1 MCEPSRVA
9 SVFIYRAGPRRI
21 PELEP
26 LWRALYDHHAEI
38 GDSVAPMRDFGDS
51 WRRRQAQY
59 EAWLQSDDAVLL
71 VAERDRQPIGYAMV
85 TIGDGPATW
94 DLGDRTLVI
103 ETLAVLPEE
112 RGAGVGHALL
122 AEAERVAREGGAD
135 TMAVGIM
142 HTNDN
147 ARTFYEHEAFGLFY
161 VELVADLR
169 EADSG
174 PPGAPPAAP

>member
-1 MCEPSRVA
+1 VREPSRVA

-26 LWRALYDHHAEI
+26 LWRALYDHHVEI
-38 GDSVAPMRDFGDS
+38 GQSVAPLRDFAES
-51 WRRRQAQY
+51 WRRRRAQY
-59 EAWLQSDDAVLL
+59 EAWLHGDDAVLL
-71 VAERDRQPIGYAMV
+71 VAERDRRAIGYAMV

-122 AEAERVAREGGAD
+122 EEAERIAREGGAQ
-135 TMAVGIM
+135 TMAVGLV
-142 HTNDN
+142 HTNDV
-147 ARTFYEHEAFGLFY
+147 ARSFYEREAFGLFY
-161 VELVADLR
+161 MELVADLR
-169 EADSG
+169 GDNLPEE
-174 PPGAPPAAP
+174 